1 MLTQMAQYAIIIFVS
16 CADVAQLV
24 EQLIRNEQVVGSNP
38 IISSSEIKPS
48 EVFGGLFF
56 CSKSHE
62 TDFVW
67 AAWYEYNLRIER
79 RCRPFFYVKKFRNDL
94 YSRGFG

>member
-1 MLTQMAQYAIIIFVS
+1 MGGTIRYNMLCQLRQRLDD
-16 CADVAQLV
+16 ADVAQLV

-56 CSKSHE
+56 LC
-62 TDFVW
+62 FW
-67 AAWYEYNLRIER
+67 
-79 RCRPFFYVKKFRNDL
+79 
-94 YSRGFG
+94 GFAPYLILKII

>member
-1 MLTQMAQYAIIIFVS
+1 MESAIIIFVS

-56 CSKSHE
+56 WLFY
-62 TDFVW
+62 DFVP
-67 AAWYEYNLRIER
+67 YLFLCYHKVLVEYILAEQLGQTFI
-79 RCRPFFYVKKFRNDL
+79 VKLAISEF
-94 YSRGFG
+94 